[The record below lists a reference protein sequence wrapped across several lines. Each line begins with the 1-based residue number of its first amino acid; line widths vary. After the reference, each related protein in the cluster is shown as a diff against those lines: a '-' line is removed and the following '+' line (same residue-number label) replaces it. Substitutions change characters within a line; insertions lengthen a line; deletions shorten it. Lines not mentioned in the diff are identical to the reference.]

1 MELRQLRYFVA
12 VAEELSFTRASARLH
27 IAQPALSV
35 QVRRLEDELGVALL
49 DRSRRAVALTDAGA
63 LMLAEARSLLGTLDQ
78 TVELVRRTAAGE
90 VGRLAI
96 GFVPSASNVALPP
109 LLRRFRS
116 IAPDVAV
123 HLREMAP
130 DDLVRALHEER
141 IDVAFLYLPFDDP
154 SLEHRV
160 VSREA
165 FVAALPEDHRLA
177 GAEKVAMRQLR
188 DEPFVLP
195 ARHGMPGLHAR
206 VLELCRRAGF
216 TPLAV
221 QEDVWLVQ
229 TIVGLVGAG
238 LGVALVPAS
247 VQALA
252 RRGVVYRPLR
262 DRVSA
267 PVELAA
273 VWRAGDASAVL
284 RAFLGQVPDEAAAGP
299 VR

>member
-12 VAEELSFTRASARLH
+12 VAEELSFTRAAARLH

-78 TVELVRRTAAGE
+78 TVELVRRTASGE

-130 DDLVRALHEER
+130 DDLVRALHEEG
-141 IDVAFLYLPFDDP
+141 IDVAFLYLPFD
-154 SLEHRV
+154 
-160 VSREA
+160 
-165 FVAALPEDHRLA
+165 
-177 GAEKVAMRQLR
+177 
-188 DEPFVLP
+188 
-195 ARHGMPGLHAR
+195 
-206 VLELCRRAGF
+206 
-216 TPLAV
+216 
-221 QEDVWLVQ
+221 
-229 TIVGLVGAG
+229 
-238 LGVALVPAS
+238 
-247 VQALA
+247 
-252 RRGVVYRPLR
+252 
-262 DRVSA
+262 
-267 PVELAA
+267 
-273 VWRAGDASAVL
+273 
-284 RAFLGQVPDEAAAGP
+284 
-299 VR
+299 